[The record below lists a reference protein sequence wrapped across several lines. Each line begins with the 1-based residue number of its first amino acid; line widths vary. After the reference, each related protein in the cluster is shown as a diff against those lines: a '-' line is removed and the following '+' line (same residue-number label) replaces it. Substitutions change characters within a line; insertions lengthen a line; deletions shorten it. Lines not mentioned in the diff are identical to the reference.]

1 MGAAPAARV
10 APQSAGSGVDGRH
23 RGAPHCV
30 PPAAGAAGAA

>member
-10 APQSAGSGVDGRH
+10 APRSAGSGVGGRH

-30 PPAAGAAGAA
+30 PQAAGAAGVA